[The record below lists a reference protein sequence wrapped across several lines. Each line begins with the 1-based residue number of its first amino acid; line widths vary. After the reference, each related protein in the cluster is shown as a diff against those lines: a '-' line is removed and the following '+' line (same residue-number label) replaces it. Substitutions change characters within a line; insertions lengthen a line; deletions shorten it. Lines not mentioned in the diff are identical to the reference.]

1 MIDSLKKIMGR
12 LKFMV
17 DSVKVV
23 IAIYAFLCSAT
34 AYNAYASYEK
44 DTVIIE
50 KDEEIGHVIKQVHEV
65 AKMIKPESYG
75 YKSKVKTVVINN
87 CGTICAKLIYKH
99 ATGRKH

>member
-1 MIDSLKKIMGR
+1 MIAVVKNAVKN

-23 IAIYAFLCSAT
+23 LAVYAFLCSAT

-44 DTVIIE
+44 D
-50 KDEEIGHVIKQVHEV
+50 EEIGHIEKQVAAV
-65 AKMIKPESYG
+65 AQMIRPESYG

-87 CGTICAKLIYKH
+87 CGTICAKLIHEH